1 MSDGRMAPEVVAP
14 PPSPMGAGPARRPW
28 SGRRRFI
35 RAALPLAAAAL
46 VILAI
51 GWTRCGVRGCPDVSR
66 LASYRP
72 GGAPVLLDRDG
83 RPFGDLAPVEGELVT
98 LRSLPK
104 HVPAAFVAVEDR
116 RFYEHGAVDLRR
128 VAGALWANLRSHKV
142 EEGSSTITMQLARN
156 VFPERIPGQ
165 QRTFSRKLLEVRVAM
180 GIERRFKKDEILE
193 MYLNH
198 IYFGNGAR
206 GIEAAA
212 RHYFGAHAKSLTLG
226 QAALL
231 AALPKGP
238 GHYDPRRNPGEA
250 RERRNLVLSLMAEQ
264 KRISAAD
271 AERASRSP
279 LGVVRRR
286 VSGERSVFAGYF
298 VEEVRRQLEEL
309 LGGDLYDQR
318 LRIRTTLD
326 VGAQRAAEE
335 ELERQIRLIES
346 GGLGRFRPQAEGP
359 LQGAVVMMGVLE
371 GDVRAWVGGRDF
383 RLSRFDRVRGARR
396 QAGSAF
402 KPFVYATALDEGHT
416 LSEPLSDEPLRLD
429 RGGRRYWEPHNFD
442 GTFEGTVSLR
452 EALVRSKNVPTVRLA
467 QQIGTHVVASF
478 AEEAGLEPPIPEEPS
493 MALGTVAVSPLELAA
508 AYTAFANLGTGVRP
522 RVILQVTEPG
532 GDVLWESEVESR
544 RVLNP
549 GTAYLVTDAL
559 REALQRGTGTAV
571 RQAGFQGTAAGK
583 TGTTNDGA
591 DAWFVGYNPEVVA
604 AVWIGFDRMQPIVP
618 KATGGRLA
626 APVWARIMSRYYR
639 GRPSPRP
646 WDQPAGVV
654 AAAVDPGT
662 GLALASGCLPLS
674 GTPYREI
681 FISSMVPQ
689 QSCPTRGDLP
699 TLEAYPYEADMEDEE
714 VVDAPMDLEPIS
726 IPAPAEVEAEAEAAA
741 AEPPDVPSAPEPP
754 SAPSLSRAEP
764 AAAPPAAPPAAPAAG
779 PPPRPASTS
788 SSPSPPRAQPATPAP
803 PREPQPARD
812 PEPEPEESSPEA
824 APAPEPSPSGGGGT
838 APPGP

>member
-1 MSDGRMAPEVVAP
+1 MSDGRTAPAAVAP
-14 PPSPMGAGPARRPW
+14 TPGPVDE
-28 SGRRRFI
+28 GRFRRFWRARHPLI
-35 RAALPLAAAAL
+35 RVAIPSAAVVLIVL
-46 VILAI
+46 VF

-116 RFYEHGAVDLRR
+116 RFYDHGAVDLRR
-128 VAGALWANLRSHKV
+128 VAGALWANVRSHKV

-165 QRTFSRKLLEVRVAM
+165 QRTLSRKLLEVRVAM
-180 GIERRFKKDEILE
+180 GIEHRFKKDEILE

-212 RHYFGAHAKSLTLG
+212 RHYFGAHAKDLTVA
-226 QAALL
+226 QSALL

-264 KRISAAD
+264 GKISAAD
-271 AERASRSP
+271 AQRAQRSP

-326 VGAQRAAEE
+326 AGAQRAAEE
-335 ELERQIRLIES
+335 ELERQLRLIES

-359 LQGAVVMMGVLE
+359 LQGAVVMVGALE

-383 RLSRFDRVRGARR
+383 RQSRFDRVRGARR

-402 KPFVYATALDEGHT
+402 KPFVYAAALDDGHT
-416 LSEPLSDEPLRLD
+416 LSEPLSDEPLRVD

-442 GTFEGTVSLR
+442 GMFEGTVSLR

-467 QQIGTHVVASF
+467 QQIGTHTVASF
-478 AEEAGLEPPIPEEPS
+478 AEEAGIEPPISEEPS

-522 RVILQVTEPG
+522 RVILQVTQPG
-532 GDVLWESEVESR
+532 GDVVWESEVDSR

-571 RQAGFQGTAAGK
+571 RQTGFQGTAAGK

-639 GRPSPRP
+639 GRPSPPP
-646 WDQPAGVV
+646 WGQPDGVV
-654 AAAVDPGT
+654 AAAVDPVT
-662 GLALASGCLPLS
+662 GLALASGCLPLT
-674 GTPYREI
+674 GAPYREI
-681 FISSMVPQ
+681 FISGMVPQ

-699 TLEAYPYEADMEDEE
+699 PLSAYPYEPAMEDEE
-714 VVDAPMDLEPIS
+714 IVDAPMDMEPVA
-726 IPAPAEVEAEAEAAA
+726 IPPPAEVEAEASEG
-741 AEPPDVPSAPEPP
+741 EPPPLPSAPEPP
-754 SAPSLSRAEP
+754 APPAPEPPAAASRAEP
-764 AAAPPAAPPAAPAAG
+764 AAASRVEPPASPAPA
-779 PPPRPASTS
+779 R
-788 SSPSPPRAQPATPAP
+788 QP
-803 PREPQPARD
+803 EPVRD
-812 PEPEPEESSPEA
+812 PEREPEPEESSPEP
-824 APAPEPSPSGGGGT
+824 APNPEPSPP
-838 APPGP
+838 A